1 MLTVA
6 IDSID
11 CATAAFAELSADLL
25 KAGVGVRFRA
35 RGNSMAP
42 LVRDGDALLV
52 RWVDSSLLR
61 VGDVVLCSCP
71 PDRLV
76 AHRVVRVEAGP
87 DGPCFSVQ
95 GDQVALP
102 DGVIRAAQIHGRVV
116 AIERAGVQID
126 FDRPGLHLLGW
137 AAALR
142 SRWHLNRDWGLYRL
156 TAGALRRL
164 PAFCRHLA

>member
-42 LVRDGDALLV
+42 LLRDGDALLV
-52 RWVDSSLLR
+52 RWVDSSLL
-61 VGDVVLCSCP
+61 
-71 PDRLV
+71 
-76 AHRVVRVEAGP
+76 
-87 DGPCFSVQ
+87 
-95 GDQVALP
+95 
-102 DGVIRAAQIHGRVV
+102 
-116 AIERAGVQID
+116 IEQCRGLAGVQID